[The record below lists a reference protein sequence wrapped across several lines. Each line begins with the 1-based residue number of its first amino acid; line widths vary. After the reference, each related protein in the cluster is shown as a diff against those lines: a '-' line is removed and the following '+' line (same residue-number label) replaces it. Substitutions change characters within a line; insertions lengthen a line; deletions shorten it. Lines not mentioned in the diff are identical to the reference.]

1 MDWIQSWKDTLF
13 LLLDDV
19 PVSLRPIVASIAID
33 GTSATTI
40 IMDRS
45 VVVNFFT
52 FLFFI
57 YLTMSSLKNI

>member
-1 MDWIQSWKDTLF
+1 MPDVPKLVLFTRKKEEKMDWIQSWKDTLF

-19 PVSLRPIVASIAID
+19 PASLRPAVASVAID

-45 VVVNFFT
+45 VP
-52 FLFFI
+52 
-57 YLTMSSLKNI
+57 